1 MGTDFGMILTLPER
15 KFPQEISF
23 YVYYLF
29 TFRTGDHCVM
39 RGKGGPELTGGTKAT
54 HDFSLKIL

>member
-1 MGTDFGMILTLPER
+1 MILTLPER
-15 KFPQEISF
+15 KLPQEISF

-29 TFRTGDHCVM
+29 TFSTGDHCVM

>member
-1 MGTDFGMILTLPER
+1 MILTLPER

-29 TFRTGDHCVM
+29 TFSTGDLHCIM